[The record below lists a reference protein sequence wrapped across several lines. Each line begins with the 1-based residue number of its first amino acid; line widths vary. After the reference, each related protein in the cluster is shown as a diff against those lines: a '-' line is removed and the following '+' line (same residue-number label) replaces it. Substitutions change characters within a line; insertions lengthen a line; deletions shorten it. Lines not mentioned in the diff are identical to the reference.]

1 MRDRLE
7 YLLYSFIGSLV
18 RLMPWEMVNPVGK
31 SVGAFAYDFIPI
43 RKKLTLENLRH
54 AFPQKSA
61 EEIDAIA
68 RGTYR
73 NVVIAL
79 LEIFWFPRLTDAKLR
94 EIVSMADASIMDAR
108 LKEGK
113 GLIMLG
119 GHFGNWELNALA
131 VGLLGR
137 HQLTIIVQ
145 EQRNKYV
152 DAFMSKN
159 RVMFGSKLV
168 VMKKSPR
175 EILAALQR
183 NEVVAMLADQSG
195 PQEGLFVEYFGRPA
209 STHRGP
215 AVFSVRT
222 GAPVVMSFILR
233 KEDGRYEV
241 VFEEVDTRSLSGSE
255 DEKITELTARH
266 VAVLEKYATLYPD
279 HWLWMHKRWK
289 HAPPAKSAIEEKSH
303 ESTE

>member
-7 YLLYSFIGSLV
+7 YVLYSFIGSLV
-18 RLMPWEMVNPVGK
+18 RLMPWEMVNRAGK
-31 SVGAFAYDFIPI
+31 RVAAFAYDFIPI
-43 RKKLTLENLRH
+43 RKKLTLENLRQ

-61 EEIDAIA
+61 DEIDAIA

-73 NVVIAL
+73 NVVIVL
-79 LEIFWFPRLTDAKLR
+79 LEMFWFPCLTEAKLR
-94 EIVSMADASIMDAR
+94 EIVSMADTSILDAR
-108 LKEGK
+108 LKEGN

-131 VGLLGR
+131 VGLLGG

-152 DAFMSKN
+152 DAFMNKN
-159 RVMFGSKLV
+159 RVLFGNKIV

-175 EILAALQR
+175 EILVALQR

-215 AVFSVRT
+215 ALFSVRT
-222 GAPVVMSFILR
+222 GAPIVMSFILR
-233 KEDGRYEV
+233 KDDGRYEI
-241 VFEEVDTRSLSGSE
+241 VFEEVDTRNLTGTE

-266 VAVLEKYATLYPD
+266 VAMLEKYATLYPD

-289 HAPPAKSAIEEKSH
+289 HAPPEELAIEKILH

>member
-1 MRDRLE
+1 M
-7 YLLYSFIGSLV
+7 
-18 RLMPWEMVNPVGK
+18 
-31 SVGAFAYDFIPI
+31 
-43 RKKLTLENLRH
+43 
-54 AFPQKSA
+54 
-61 EEIDAIA
+61 
-68 RGTYR
+68 
-73 NVVIAL
+73 
-79 LEIFWFPRLTDAKLR
+79 FWFPRLTETKLR
-94 EIVSMADASIMDAR
+94 EIVSMPDTSIMEAR

-119 GHFGNWELNALA
+119 GHFGNWELNALS
-131 VGLLGR
+131 VGLLGG
-137 HQLTIIVQ
+137 HPLTIIVQ

-152 DAFMSKN
+152 DAFMNKN
-159 RVMFGSKLV
+159 RVLFGNKIV

-195 PQEGLFVEYFGRPA
+195 PQEGLFVEYFGRSA

-222 GAPVVMSFILR
+222 GAPIVMSFILR
-233 KEDGRYEV
+233 KEDGRYEL

-255 DEKITELTARH
+255 DDKITELTERH
-266 VAVLEKYATLYPD
+266 VAMLEKYATLYPD

-289 HAPPAKSAIEEKSH
+289 HVPPAKSAIEEKLH
-303 ESTE
+303 EST

>member
-7 YLLYSFIGSLV
+7 YLLYSFIGLLV
-18 RLMPWEMVNPVGK
+18 RLMPWEMVNRVGK
-31 SVGAFAYDFIPI
+31 SIATFAYYLIPI
-43 RKKLTLENLRH
+43 RKKVTLENLRH

-79 LEIFWFPRLTDAKLR
+79 LEIFWFPRLTETKLR
-94 EIVSMADASIMDAR
+94 EIVSMADTSVMNAR

-113 GLIMLG
+113 GLILLG

-131 VGLLGR
+131 VGLLGG

-152 DAFMSKN
+152 DAFMSTN
-159 RVMFGSKLV
+159 RVKFGSKLV

-195 PQEGLFVEYFGRPA
+195 PQEGLFVEYFGRLA

-222 GAPVVMSFILR
+222 GAPIVMSFILR
-233 KEDGRYEV
+233 KDDGRYEV
-241 VFEEVDTRSLSGSE
+241 VFEEVDTRSLIGSE
-255 DEKITELTARH
+255 DDKIAELTARH

-279 HWLWMHKRWK
+279 LWLWMHKRWK
-289 HAPPAKSAIEEKSH
+289 HTPPPKSAIEEKLH
-303 ESTE
+303 ESAE

>member
-1 MRDRLE
+1 MKQVVFAVVTG
-7 YLLYSFIGSLV
+7 LLMMSGV
-18 RLMPWEMVNPVGK
+18 
-31 SVGAFAYDFIPI
+31 
-43 RKKLTLENLRH
+43 TH
-54 AFPQKSA
+54 AFPQKNA

-79 LEIFWFPRLTDAKLR
+79 LEIFWFPRLTEAKLR
-94 EIVSMADASIMDAR
+94 EIVSMADTSIMDAR

-131 VGLLGR
+131 VGLLGG

-195 PQEGLFVEYFGRPA
+195 PQEGLFVDYFGRPA

-222 GAPVVMSFILR
+222 GSPIVMSFILR
-233 KEDGRYEV
+233 KRDGNYEV
-241 VFEEVDTRSLSGSE
+241 IFEEVDTRSLTGTE

-266 VAVLEKYATLYPD
+266 VAMLEKYATLYPD

-289 HAPPAKSAIEEKSH
+289 HAPPAKTAIEEIVH
-303 ESTE
+303 EPTE

>member
-1 MRDRLE
+1 ME
-7 YLLYSFIGSLV
+7 YVLYSFIGSLV
-18 RLMPWEMVNPVGK
+18 RLLPWEMVNRVGA
-31 SVGAFAYDFIPI
+31 GAAAFAYDFIPI
-43 RKKLTLENLRH
+43 RKKLTLENLRQ
-54 AFPQKSA
+54 AFPQKSPK
-61 EEIDAIA
+61 EIDDIA
-68 RGTYR
+68 RKTYR

-79 LEIFWFPRLTDAKLR
+79 LEIFWFPRLTETKLR
-94 EIVSMADASIMDAR
+94 EIVSMPDTNIMDAR

-119 GHFGNWELNALA
+119 AHFGNWELNALA
-131 VGLLGR
+131 VGLLGG
-137 HQLTIIVQ
+137 HPLTIIVQ

-152 DAFMSKN
+152 DAFMSRC
-159 RVMFGSKLV
+159 RVLFGSKLV

-175 EILAALQR
+175 EILAALQH
-183 NEVVAMLADQSG
+183 NQVVAMLADQSG

-222 GAPVVMSFILR
+222 GAPIVMSFILR
-233 KEDGRYEV
+233 NADGRYRV
-241 VFEEVDTRSLSGSE
+241 VFEEVDTQNLSGSE
-255 DEKITELTARH
+255 DDKIAVLTARH
-266 VAVLEKYATLYPD
+266 VTMLEKYATLYPD

-289 HAPPAKSAIEEKSH
+289 HTPPATSAIEEKVH